1 MTKRAAIYAR
11 YSSHSQRDVS
21 IEIQLEKCRE
31 YADSQGWAVA
41 GEYCDHA
48 VSGRSSDRAQFQ
60 RMLDDAARGLFD
72 VVVVWK
78 ATRIMRNRDEMAMTR
93 FKLKQAGV
101 TIEYAGESLPEGA
114 SGELMLAMLEAL
126 AEYESALMGERVADG
141 MRKSAEDCR
150 ACGLRIFGYD
160 VDETDHF
167 VPHPVEAEAV
177 RMAYGTI
184 ASGGAIV
191 DVVNALSTYRTR
203 RGNRF
208 GFQSVKDMLQ
218 RPCYRGV
225 YKFAGVEVD
234 GGMPALVDDVTW
246 FRAQEA
252 LGMKRVTR
260 KQKASYV
267 LTGRLRHSCG
277 GSMVGV
283 SGTGGN
289 GKHCYYKCK
298 QCGETVRKD
307 SVEGAVQ
314 RALEAAFR
322 DDASREAI
330 ADIFMEYMEEFS
342 DTSLLDALRADLA
355 DVRAR
360 IERVWAA
367 IENGAPGGSE
377 RLESLRERERDLLV
391 QIDDAT
397 PVEYGRDD
405 VMGLLDELA
414 ECATEAVAAPFVSE
428 VVWDGTEVACRF
440 VFEPE
445 KNPGEPPDGGGSPGK
460 CSGSPDL
467 TLNEL
472 RAYMFEGGFW
482 LVSPAS

>member
-1 MTKRAAIYAR
+1 MRAAIYAR
-11 YSSHSQRDVS
+11 YSSHNQRDVS
-21 IEIQLEKCRE
+21 IEIQVGKCRE
-31 YADSQGWAVA
+31 YCAEKGWMVV

-60 RMLDDAARGLFD
+60 RMMEDAKHGSFD

-114 SGELMLAMLEAL
+114 SGELMLAMLEAM

-141 MRKSAEDCR
+141 MRKSAEDCK

-160 VDETDHF
+160 VDGTDHF

-177 RMAYGTI
+177 RMAYDI
-184 ASGGAIV
+184 VAQGGAIV
-191 DVVNALSTYRTR
+191 DVVDALSTYRTR

-225 YKFAGVEVD
+225 YRFAGVEVE

-246 FRAQEA
+246 FRVQEA

-260 KQKASYV
+260 KQKANYV

-307 SVEGAVQ
+307 VAEGAVQ

-322 DDASREAI
+322 DDAARNEI
-330 ADIFMEYMEEFS
+330 ADIFMEYRDEFS
-342 DTSLLDALRADLA
+342 DTSLVDALRADLA
-355 DVRAR
+355 DVQAR
-360 IERVWAA
+360 IERVWDA
-367 IENGAPGGSE
+367 IESGAPGGSE
-377 RLESLRERERDLLV
+377 RLEELRERERDLII

-397 PVEYGRDD
+397 PMEFGRED
-405 VMGLLDELA
+405 VLELLDELA
-414 ECATEAVAAPFVSE
+414 ECATEAVAAPFVSD
-428 VVWDGTEVACRF
+428 VVWDGQDVACRF

-445 KNPGEPPDGGGSPGK
+445 KQPGEPSEDSSPGE

-467 TLNEL
+467 TIGEL
-472 RAYMFEGGFW
+472 SAWVVAGGFW
-482 LVSPAS
+482 LVIPAS